1 MNRLALIVAG
11 LIALMLAGCA
21 SSPVALI
28 ALPAPAASAQS
39 SDETSSPTIMLRAVT
54 LPGYLEGFPVVL
66 GRTDGPLL
74 VSEQSEWA
82 ERLSVG
88 VARVL
93 RDALSQRLGAERTL
107 IAGDGRR
114 PDAHLTIEFLSLDPA
129 GDTLN
134 LDARW
139 FFACA
144 ARTQSRGGRTQLQV
158 PLPRATPQAVART
171 TSAALTLLAGELAA
185 NVPCTPL

>member
-1 MNRLALIVAG
+1 VDRLAWIVAA
-11 LIALMLAGCA
+11 LIASMLTGCA
-21 SSPVALI
+21 SPPVALI

-39 SDETSSPTIMLRAVT
+39 SDETSGPTIVLRAVT

-66 GRTDGPLL
+66 GRTNGVLV

-144 ARTQSRGGRTQLQV
+144 STAQGRAGRTQLQV
-158 PLPRATPQAVART
+158 PLSRTTPQAIALT
-171 TSAALTLLAGELAA
+171 TSAALTLFADRLAA
-185 NVPCTPL
+185 SVPCARL